1 MKIFVTNRNYLTW
14 PRNMAAKFAAEGHEV
29 TFIDNGSTYTPLL
42 DYYSTCGLNVIRLDN
57 SLGNRAPWAA
67 EIVTKLDE
75 PYVASDPD
83 YDLSMVPSDWD
94 QVLLEGFKEFPHLNK
109 FGLSWEEYY
118 VPPENPAWIED
129 QFCKYWPQ
137 DLPMTWGN
145 KLPNNWLGYPC
156 DTSFAVQ
163 RPHTIGEIGGI
174 RKGRPY
180 TGMHMPWH
188 ITLEP
193 SAKPEA
199 KWVLMDDEIAY
210 YFLTC
215 ENSSHTWGRMV
226 RYGMV
231 EEYLKRKGETK
242 EALIQKYAYGIPK

>member
-1 MKIFVTNRNYLTW
+1 MILVWCL
-14 PRNMAAKFAAEGHEV
+14 
-29 TFIDNGSTYTPLL
+29 
-42 DYYSTCGLNVIRLDN
+42 VI
-57 SLGNRAPWAA
+57 G
-67 EIVTKLDE
+67 TK
-75 PYVASDPD
+75 
-83 YDLSMVPSDWD
+83 W
-94 QVLLEGFKEFPHLNK
+94 
-109 FGLSWEEYY
+109 
-118 VPPENPAWIED
+118 
-129 QFCKYWPQ
+129 
-137 DLPMTWGN
+137 TWGN

-163 RPHTIGEIGGI
+163 KPHTIGEIGGI

-226 RYGMV
+226 KYGMV

-242 EALIQKYAYGIPK
+242 ESLIQKYAWKPQ